1 MFDISLAE
9 WSLHRALYAK
19 QLDHLDFPK
28 SAKNDY
34 GIDAVEYVNAFWA
47 RKGDGAYDLVLFT
60 RDVKKGAVD
69 AAYTLDKTG
78 DKVTFTASA
87 GASLVQPERVTKNP
101 KVAAAIRDAFTRLVD
116 SATEKER
123 EKAAQGKKK

>member
-1 MFDISLAE
+1 MFDLDGDTKDLATKG
-9 WSLHRALYAK
+9 A
-19 QLDHLDFPK
+19 DDFVRQQTFDWEAAIVR
-28 SAKNDY
+28 SGRLA
-34 GIDAVEYVNAFWA
+34 WA
-47 RKGDGAYDLVLFT
+47 YYDTNGDGAYDLVLFT